1 MEGQKQIVEA
11 LDGLREDLAQ
21 RHSENVTSLG
31 VTEKK
36 LDEVIRR
43 VDDLH
48 KAFPGGDPDG
58 HRRYHESLIE
68 RAEARTK
75 FYNDLRSE
83 LAKKGLWALLVLI
96 GLALWQYLK
105 SKVIA

>member
-1 MEGQKQIVEA
+1 MEGHEQIVRAIDE
-11 LDGLREDLAQ
+11 LRSDIEQ

-31 VTEKK
+31 VTELK

-75 FYNDLRSE
+75 FYNELRAE
-83 LAKKGLWALLVLI
+83 LAKKGLWALLALI
-96 GLALWQYLK
+96 SVALWQYLK
-105 SKVIA
+105 SRVIA